1 MKNGQMV
8 FKLHRPLRK
17 SPYFN
22 KAPLTPSNTPKT
34 PKRLFDP
41 SSKSDMVNDW
51 QPSPPR
57 SSRRNQLPS
66 PVKASP
72 VKFDPIE
79 DNDENTDINN
89 IVANIQFH
97 DEDTNAVTVT
107 EDELARIA
115 AESTQQLQDIQPYN
129 VQDDINQVLSS
140 IQVTDEDRLEN
151 RNTMSMQLVLDD
163 DDSND
168 ALDEPI
174 KLAPIFDMAK
184 NSASQGVK
192 TRSPVTKIKTKT
204 SKVHADQMIID
215 AGQKLIDPITCQEC
229 GHVYNPGQPEDDEA
243 HQRVHDFYNGIIP
256 FKGWK
261 NFENIHMEDSTQ
273 GDKLIAVNAKHHK
286 NLFDKIEHEFLKVV
300 DRDLGIQEGS
310 SRVQNREET
319 KFFMYVSDGRIVG
332 ILMSEALDDKHK
344 ISRAVRDP
352 KVPQQWLLDDVVTSK
367 KVLVG
372 VSRIWVA
379 QDFRRQGIAAK
390 MVRAMKGR
398 FYGTAK
404 ILDNGEF
411 AFSHTT
417 PSGSEFATK
426 FVGGNFLT
434 YSSTNMTM

>member
-1 MKNGQMV
+1 MSDGQFTALLKLILYFPYFRSTNVGFEMKNGQMV

-151 RNTMSMQLVLDD
+151 RNTMSTQLVLDD

-168 ALDEPI
+168 VLDE
-174 KLAPIFDMAK
+174 
-184 NSASQGVK
+184 V
-192 TRSPVTKIKTKT
+192 
-204 SKVHADQMIID
+204 
-215 AGQKLIDPITCQEC
+215 
-229 GHVYNPGQPEDDEA
+229 
-243 HQRVHDFYNGIIP
+243 
-256 FKGWK
+256 
-261 NFENIHMEDSTQ
+261 
-273 GDKLIAVNAKHHK
+273 
-286 NLFDKIEHEFLKVV
+286 
-300 DRDLGIQEGS
+300 
-310 SRVQNREET
+310 
-319 KFFMYVSDGRIVG
+319 
-332 ILMSEALDDKHK
+332 
-344 ISRAVRDP
+344 
-352 KVPQQWLLDDVVTSK
+352 VVT
-367 KVLVG
+367 
-372 VSRIWVA
+372 
-379 QDFRRQGIAAK
+379 
-390 MVRAMKGR
+390 MPEAMPDYTR
-398 FYGTAK
+398 
-404 ILDNGEF
+404 
-411 AFSHTT
+411 
-417 PSGSEFATK
+417 
-426 FVGGNFLT
+426 
-434 YSSTNMTM
+434 